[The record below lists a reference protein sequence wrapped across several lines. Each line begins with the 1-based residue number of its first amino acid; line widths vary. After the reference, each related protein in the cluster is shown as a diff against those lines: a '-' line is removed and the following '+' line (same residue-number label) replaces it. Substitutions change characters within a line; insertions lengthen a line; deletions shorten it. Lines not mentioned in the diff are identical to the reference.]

1 MFTVKCFNS
10 SVIFIIKRGNKR
22 NLWDCSTDN
31 TNNTRNNNNQNDSSP
46 VTFPLPYWPCW
57 FWNVPGLLPLHCFLL
72 PLLTLVH
79 PGLLPI
85 HPLRFFVHVALLFSL
100 YCPPICDCTPQ
111 LMAFASLPLH
121 FLVLHSTYHSLPNNA
136 FYFVYYFPSQECKP
150 HEDRDFYLF
159 GRCCIP
165 MTRQCLEYSRY
176 STKICWI
183 RNE

>member
-85 HPLRFFVHVALLFSL
+85 HPLRFFVHVASCSAFTAHLFAIAHL
-100 YCPPICDCTPQ
+100 NWW
-111 LMAFASLPLH
+111 
-121 FLVLHSTYHSLPNNA
+121 HSLPCHFIFLSSTALIILCLIMHFILFIISPHKNVNLMRTEIFIYLVAAAYQWQDNA
-136 FYFVYYFPSQECKP
+136 WNIVDTQQKFAE
-150 HEDRDFYLF
+150 
-159 GRCCIP
+159 
-165 MTRQCLEYSRY
+165 
-176 STKICWI
+176 
-183 RNE
+183 